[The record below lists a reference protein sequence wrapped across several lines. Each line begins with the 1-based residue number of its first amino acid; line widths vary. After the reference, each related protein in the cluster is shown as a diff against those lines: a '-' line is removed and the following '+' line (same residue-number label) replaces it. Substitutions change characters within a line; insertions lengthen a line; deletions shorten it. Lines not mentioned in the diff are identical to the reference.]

1 MLSRIFSVLALF
13 ALGVTAGSS
22 AETAADAT
30 AWPLGP
36 RDTLIKPEI
45 ERFITQLLGTMTLE
59 EKVGQMIQADIDSI
73 SPQDLHD
80 YKLGSVLAGGNS
92 APGGDLRAPPAA
104 WLALVDALAR
114 AAQADATAAH
124 PAIPLI
130 FGIDA
135 VHGHARVRGATIFP
149 QNVGLGAAHEA
160 ELVRRIGVVT
170 AAEVAATGIDWTF
183 APTIAVVRDVR
194 WGRAYESY
202 SEDPQLVASYASAMV
217 KGVQGAIDT
226 PDFMSAG
233 HTLCSVKHFLGD
245 GGTLDGRDQFNNDAT
260 LAELVRVHGAG
271 YPPALAAGALTVM
284 ASYNSWQGVKMHGN
298 HALITDALKDRMG
311 FNGFVVGDWNAQEEI
326 PGCTKN
332 DCAAIVTAGVD
343 MIMAP
348 DSWKAFYHS
357 TLAHVRAGDIP
368 QARIDDAVRRILRVK
383 ALAGLFTRPLPAQR
397 SDAGHFEQLGS
408 AGHRAVA
415 REAVRKSLVLLKN
428 NGAVLP
434 LSPRGRILVVGGA
447 ADDIGMQAGGWSVD
461 WQGDHNANADFP
473 GATSLYA
480 GLKSAVES
488 AGGTI
493 SLSRDGQFKQRPDV
507 AIVIFGE
514 TPYAEFAGDRETL
527 AYSTAATHDLQLL
540 RSLHQRGIPLVAV
553 FLSGRPMWVN
563 REINAADAFVAAWLP
578 GSEGAGLADVL
589 LRGPDGAVR
598 YDFTGRLSFSWPA
611 TAMPVRFKAADEA
624 LGAQFPR
631 GYGLDYAHPILV
643 NHLSEIS
650 GAAPERHTEEVLFAS
665 GRVRAP
671 WSIYVIDNAGQVRLT
686 TAAQITPAKALSV
699 SLGASGLSAVWGGGQ
714 GGELQIG
721 DKPRD
726 MRGLAQRGFAVR
738 LRVRVDQ
745 HPDAPV
751 WMGLGCTTPYGAEF
765 AARHGGPPLPVDG
778 GKSCGASQG
787 ALFDITPQLQAAPVG
802 STLSVELPLACVQK
816 RGADLSLVSP
826 PFALRTDGR
835 LGLTLSE
842 LSIAATKGAK
852 GCPKGSAAD

>member
-1 MLSRIFSVLALF
+1 MSRIFSVLALL
-13 ALGVTAGSS
+13 ALGVTVGSS
-22 AETAADAT
+22 AETPADSS

-36 RDTLIKPEI
+36 RDTLIKPEV
-45 ERFITQLLGTMTLE
+45 ERFVTQLLSTMTLE
-59 EKVGQMIQADIDSI
+59 EKVGQMVQADIASI
-73 SPQDLHD
+73 TPQDLHD
-80 YKLGSVLAGGNS
+80 YKLGSVLAGGDS
-92 APGGDLRAPPAA
+92 APDGDPRALPAA

-114 AAQADATAAH
+114 AALADSTAAH

-135 VHGHARVRGATIFP
+135 VHGHAHVRGATIFP
-149 QNVGLGAAHEA
+149 HNVGLGAAHDA

-170 AAEVAATGIDWTF
+170 AAEVAATGMDWTF

-194 WGRAYESY
+194 WGRSYESY
-202 SEDPQLVASYASAMV
+202 SEDPQLVASYAAAIV
-217 KGVQGAIDT
+217 NGVQGTLGT

-245 GGTLDGRDQFNNDAT
+245 GGTLDGRDQFSNNST
-260 LAELVRVHGAG
+260 LIELIRVHGAG

-298 HALITDALKDRMG
+298 HALITDALKERMG

-332 DCAAIVTAGVD
+332 DCAALIMAGVD

-357 TLAHVRAGDIP
+357 TVAHVRAGDIP

-397 SDAGHFEQLGS
+397 PDAGHFEQLGS

-428 NGAVLP
+428 NRGVLP
-434 LSPRGRILVVGGA
+434 LNPRSKILVVGGA
-447 ADDIGMQAGGWSVD
+447 ADDIGTQSGGWSVD
-461 WQGDHNANADFP
+461 WQGDHNTNADFP

-480 GLKSAVES
+480 GLRSAVEA

-493 SLSRDGQFKQRPDV
+493 TLSRDGQYRQRPDA

-514 TPYAEFAGDRETL
+514 APYAEFVGDRETL
-527 AYSTAATHDLQLL
+527 AYSTTATHDLQLL
-540 RSLHQRGIPLVAV
+540 RSLHQRGIPLIAV

-589 LRGPDGAVR
+589 LRTADGAIR
-598 YDFTGRLSFSWPA
+598 HDFSGRLSFSWPA
-611 TAMPVRFKAADEA
+611 TAMPVTFRAADGA
-624 LGAQFPR
+624 QGAQFPR
-631 GYGLDYAHPILV
+631 GYGLDYAHPMLIDQLP
-643 NHLSEIS
+643 EIA
-650 GAAPERHTEEVLFAS
+650 GAAPDRHPENVLFAN
-665 GRVRAP
+665 GRVTAP
-671 WSIYVIDNAGQVRLT
+671 WSVSVIDDAGQVRLT
-686 TAAQITPAKALSV
+686 TASQVTPAKTLSV
-699 SLGASGLSAVWGGGQ
+699 SLGASGLNAVWSGGQ
-714 GGELQIG
+714 RGELQIG
-721 DKPRD
+721 DKPHD
-726 MRGLAQRGFAVR
+726 MRRLAERGFAVR
-738 LRVRVDQ
+738 LRVRVNQ
-745 HPDAPV
+745 HPGAPV
-751 WMGLGCTTPYGAEF
+751 WMGLHCTTPYGAAL
-765 AARHGGPPLPVDG
+765 AARHGGAPLPVDG

-787 ALFDITPQLQAAPVG
+787 AMFDITQRLQAAPVG
-802 STLSVELPLACVQK
+802 TTLTVELPLACAQK

-826 PFALRTDGR
+826 PFALTTDGR
-835 LGLTLSE
+835 LDLTLSE
-842 LSIAATKGAK
+842 LSIGATKGAK